1 MKSQSIE
8 VDQTEAEVIETKAV
22 IMIEEKIHTK
32 GNNYLSLLPNLYLF
46 LIEEIGKMIEEMTE
60 EMIEGMIEGT
70 IDKMI
75 EEMIGIGQ
83 GTMTEEIT
91 DVLTVKMTGVI
102 TEMKIEM
109 PIGVK
114 DVTIKEEKEPIIQM
128 SDVIAQIQET
138 VPENMR
144 PKKILKSLKREA
156 QEDLIATRGQTKM
169 IANL

>member
-32 GNNYLSLLPNLYLF
+32 GNNCLSLLPNLYLF

-60 EMIEGMIEGT
+60 GMIEGT
-70 IDKMI
+70 IDKMR

-83 GTMTEEIT
+83 GMMTEEIT
-91 DVLTVKMTGVI
+91 DVLTVEMTDVI

-109 PIGVK
+109 PIGVR
-114 DVTIKEEKEPIIQM
+114 DVTIEEEKEPIIQM
-128 SDVIAQIQET
+128 SGVIAQIQET
-138 VPENMR
+138 VSENMR

-169 IANL
+169 IVNL